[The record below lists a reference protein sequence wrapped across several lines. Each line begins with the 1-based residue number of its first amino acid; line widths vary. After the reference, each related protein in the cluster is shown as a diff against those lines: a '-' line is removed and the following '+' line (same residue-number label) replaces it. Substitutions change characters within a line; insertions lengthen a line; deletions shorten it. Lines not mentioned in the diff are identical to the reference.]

1 MKFSI
6 VTPSL
11 NQGKYIEKTIKSVL
25 AQNGVDRE
33 YMVVDGKSTDNT
45 IKILKKYRNQVKYIS
60 EKDSGQSEAINKG
73 FRLAKGEIFG
83 WLNSDDWYC
92 GKTLQKVDKYF
103 ENNPNISIVYGDY
116 AVSDKKGKI
125 LEVVKEIDFD
135 RDIFLHGVNYICQPT
150 VFFRREVLEK
160 VGELDENLHLTMD
173 LQFWL
178 RIVHY
183 GFNFGHIKSCLAVIR
198 LHQESKSIKEKVKQ
212 MIETDM
218 VFGYPRNRFFYRI
231 KRQVLR
237 LFERGQINLL
247 PRNMGKGWQ
256 Q

>member
-1 MKFSI
+1 VKFSI

-25 AQNGVDRE
+25 AQSGVDWE
-33 YMVVDGKSTDNT
+33 YIVVDGKSTDNT
-45 IKILKKYRNQVKYIS
+45 IEILNKYRNRIKYIS

-73 FRLAKGEIFG
+73 FRLVKGEILG

-92 GKTLQKVDKYF
+92 EKALQKVEKYF
-103 ENNPNISIVYGDY
+103 KKHPDISIVYGDY
-116 AVSDKKGKI
+116 AVSDKKGII

-160 VGELDENLHLTMD
+160 VGGLDEKLHLTMD

-178 RIVHY
+178 RVVHC
-183 GFNFGHIKSCLAVIR
+183 GFNFGHIRSCLAVTR
-198 LHQESKSIKEKVKQ
+198 LHQESKSIKEKEKQ
-212 MIETDM
+212 LIETDI
-218 VFGYPRNRFFYRI
+218 VFGHPRNRLFYRI
-231 KRQVLR
+231 KRQILR

-247 PRNMGKGWQ
+247 PRNIGKEWQ
-256 Q
+256 